1 MATMRR
7 QVLFPMAL
15 AAAAAIGCGGGG
27 GNNPVLVPDEPEI
40 EGCTDMAGTNFSRS
54 ANTDDGSCTYD
65 PGRFYF
71 LTELDIS
78 VDPQAREV
86 RVLLQVKDDDGHGVA
101 GLGEADFVVAE
112 NGRKVGV
119 ESNVT
124 VSTSAIPFTIPT
136 VLLLDMSSSVQ
147 GLVPQI
153 KEAVTTLVSAVTGNQ
168 QFAIYVFDSE
178 TELIQDF
185 TSDAATLTKAVGLIR
200 EEDLV
205 PSTNLYGAIIDVADR
220 WEDVVSL
227 MGIVDGSLVVFTDG
241 FHNADPSLTVQDAI
255 DSMMG
260 ADGELKK
267 IYVAALN
274 TEDLERAPLKRLT
287 FSTSGFFEADY
298 ISGIEQVFLDIQQ
311 EITALSRSFYLLT
324 YTSPIT
330 NPEANDELLEVAIL
344 GNSNTEDEGRIRA
357 RYDSEGFG
365 N

>member
-1 MATMRR
+1 MRR
-7 QVLFPMAL
+7 RVLFLMGL
-15 AAAAAIGCGGGG
+15 AAAAATGCGGGGG

-65 PGRFYF
+65 PDRFYH
-71 LTELDIS
+71 LTEFELS

-86 RVLLQVKDDDGHGVA
+86 RLLLQVKDDEGHGVA

-112 NGRKVGV
+112 NGRKVGL

-153 KEAVTTLVSAVTGNQ
+153 KEAVTALVGSVTDNQEIAV
-168 QFAIYVFDSE
+168 YVFDSE
-178 TELIQDF
+178 TQLIQDF
-185 TSDAATLTKAVGLIR
+185 TSDAATLADAVASIR

-205 PSTNLYGAIIDVADR
+205 PSTNLFGAIIDVADR
-220 WEDVVSL
+220 WEDQVS
-227 MGIVDGSLVVFTDG
+227 MTEIVDGSLVVFTDG
-241 FHNADPSLTVQDAI
+241 FHNADPSLNVQDAI
-255 DSMMG
+255 ESMRG

-274 TEDLERAPLKRLT
+274 TEDLERGPLQRLT
-287 FSTSGFFEADY
+287 FRTMGFFEADI
-298 ISGIEQVFLDIQQ
+298 ISELEQVFLDIQS
-311 EITALSRSFYLLT
+311 EITNLSRSFYLLT

-330 NPEANDELLEVAIL
+330 NPEANEELLEVAVH